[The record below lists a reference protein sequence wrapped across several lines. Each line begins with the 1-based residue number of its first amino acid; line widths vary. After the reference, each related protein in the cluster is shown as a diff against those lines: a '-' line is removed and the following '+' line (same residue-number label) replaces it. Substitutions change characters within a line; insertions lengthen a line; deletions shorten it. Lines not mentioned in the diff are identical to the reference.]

1 MCSYLSIQKQ
11 ITELQQQINFIF
23 TTINNIIE
31 RESSTNKNVEELNEK
46 LLTYSGDMLDLI
58 NNTLRKQPES

>member
-58 NNTLRKQPES
+58 NNTLRK